1 MAKLAVI
8 GTIEVQPGAREEVR
22 RAVISEERTM
32 QIRNWI
38 RPAVVGLCIGGCAGM
53 GMQGGVNQETRAAVA
68 PTGTLRVA
76 FLLGPIYAT
85 KDSATGELTGV
96 AVDLG
101 KELARRVGVPFQ
113 AVAYSNPPALIG
125 GAKSGEWDVAMSG
138 INAERA
144 AAMDFSAP
152 YMEVEQGYLV
162 RAGVPVATAAD
173 VDKAGIRI
181 GVLEKS
187 GAELHLSKALE
198 HAELVRVNSPAENF
212 ALLDTGK
219 VEVIAA
225 TKTALFAGATSR
237 PGSRVLDGRIVVE
250 PIGMG
255 VPKGRNAAAAMYVA
269 KYVEEAKSANLV
281 AAAIKGAGLR
291 GVAVAPPR

>member
-1 MAKLAVI
+1 
-8 GTIEVQPGAREEVR
+8 
-22 RAVISEERTM
+22 M
-32 QIRNWI
+32 QIRDCI
-38 RPAVVGLCIGGCAGM
+38 RAGVVGLFIGGCAGM
-53 GMQGGVNQETRAAVA
+53 QGDVNQETRTATA

-85 KDSATGELTGV
+85 KDSATGELKGV

-113 AVAYSNPPALIG
+113 PVVYSNPPALID
-125 GAKSGEWDVAMSG
+125 GAKSGEWDVALAG

-181 GVLEKS
+181 GVLERS
-187 GAELHLSKALE
+187 GADLQLSKSVKN
-198 HAELVRVNSPAENF
+198 AELVRVNSPAENF

-219 VEVIAA
+219 AEVIAA

-237 PGSRVLDGRIVVE
+237 PGARVLEGRIVVE

-255 VPKGRNAAAAMYVA
+255 VPKGRNAAAAMYVG
-269 KYVEEAKSANLV
+269 KFVEDAKSAHLV

-291 GVAVAPPR
+291 GVVVAPRK